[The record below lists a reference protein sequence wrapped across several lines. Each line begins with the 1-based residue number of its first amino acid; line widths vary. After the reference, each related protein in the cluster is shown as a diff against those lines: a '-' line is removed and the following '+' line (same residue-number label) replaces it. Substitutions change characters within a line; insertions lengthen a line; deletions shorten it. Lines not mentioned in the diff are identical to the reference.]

1 MGDFNV
7 ALVIVA
13 AVVSVLVLLV
23 SVYLLVNYQHP
34 DDANQAWFPKLVVV
48 LGITVAVL
56 SILML
61 PADVANRQAC
71 KRAVYSGACALTLPM
86 KTLWLVV
93 YILDAVL
100 VFLVIPFAMF
110 YYEGDQDKSVGK
122 RLKSALIWVV
132 ASAVVCGLV
141 LGILYALIGKVD
153 FTVRHLSSSVQA
165 FPNPNQFGAFTSGQ
179 PCIAPL
185 TRQCSANT
193 APPNSQTTWTM
204 RATFPEYVV
213 ALATIVGSVLF
224 TIFGGVGIACLP
236 LSLIFSFVRRP
247 KAVITRSQYIKEAT
261 ELGKKA
267 KELKKAAE
275 ALHQEERSG
284 NKGRK
289 WRKNV
294 KAVEKELLLL
304 ENDMNALEEMYPQ
317 GEKAEATW
325 AFTVL
330 AYIGKLI
337 FGIVG
342 LIVSI
347 AWVAH
352 IIIYLLVD
360 PPLSSFLNEIFIK
373 LDSVWGLLGTAA
385 FAFFCFYLLIAVIA
399 GEMMLGLKLVF
410 ITIHPMKWGGTLMNS
425 FLFNVGS
432 ILLCSISVIQFCATA
447 FAYYAQATAAQ
458 EIFGH
463 TLQSLRGIKY
473 LYKYN
478 VFQYGFVAL
487 AILTLF
493 YYALFGWRKRKPTGR
508 FQLSS

>member
-93 YILDAVL
+93 YIIDAVL

-110 YYEGDQDKSVGK
+110 YYEGDRDKSVGK

-132 ASAVVCGLV
+132 ASAVVCGLI

-165 FPNPNQFGAFTSGQ
+165 FPNPNQFSAFTSGQ

-193 APPNSQTTWTM
+193 APANSQTTWTM

-294 KAVEKELLLL
+294 KAVEK
-304 ENDMNALEEMYPQ
+304 
-317 GEKAEATW
+317 AEATW

-342 LIVSI
+342 S
-347 AWVAH
+347 AW
-352 IIIYLLVD
+352 D
-360 PPLSSFLNEIFIK
+360 CC
-373 LDSVWGLLGTAA
+373 
-385 FAFFCFYLLIAVIA
+385 FC
-399 GEMMLGLKLVF
+399 
-410 ITIHPMKWGGTLMNS
+410 
-425 FLFNVGS
+425 
-432 ILLCSISVIQFCATA
+432 ILLLLSPHRSDCWRNDAWPEISFHHHSPN
-447 FAYYAQATAAQ
+447 
-458 EIFGH
+458 EMG
-463 TLQSLRGIKY
+463 R
-473 LYKYN
+473 N
-478 VFQYGFVAL
+478 VDE
-487 AILTLF
+487 LF
-493 YYALFGWRKRKPTGR
+493 PV
-508 FQLSS
+508 

>member
-93 YILDAVL
+93 YIIDAVL

-132 ASAVVCGLV
+132 ASAVVCGLI

-165 FPNPNQFGAFTSGQ
+165 FPNPNQFSAFTSGQ

-185 TRQCSANT
+185 TRQ
-193 APPNSQTTWTM
+193 
-204 RATFPEYVV
+204 
-213 ALATIVGSVLF
+213 
-224 TIFGGVGIACLP
+224 
-236 LSLIFSFVRRP
+236 
-247 KAVITRSQYIKEAT
+247 EAT

-425 FLFNVGS
+425 FLFNVGL

-508 FQLSS
+508 FQLSN